1 MRSVQRELTRDKRV
15 HLSRRYVSRHNLVDA
30 PRPFQGVGYVEIQAH
45 TQCVEFSADLEE
57 RELTKWLIDTLYRQS
72 EEIGA
77 IQRGL
82 RRINNAILALP
93 EGMTATF
100 RDELEHDRST

>member
-1 MRSVQRELTRDKRV
+1 MCKGELTKDKRV

-100 RDELEHDRST
+100 RDELEPDRST